1 MKLATAQ
8 DMRKID
14 ESAVKDHGLT
24 VPQLMESAGTAV
36 LKAMVETWEDLPEKT
51 VGVLCGKGNNGGD
64 GLVVARLLKQKKAS
78 VVVVLTGEE
87 GDLSPEAKNQY
98 HKAKAAK
105 VPIIPLLDAEG
116 MKTVR
121 AALEECDLLVDA
133 LFGTGLSRPTEGIS
147 RELIQAAKSLGK
159 PVVAVDIPSG
169 LSADSGYPLGE
180 ALPAQLTVTFGLAKV
195 GFYTPVGASFTGRVV
210 VDDIGFPQALLGAN
224 SLKHELTER
233 ETVQKALPRYDEN
246 THKGTRGRLVIV
258 AGATGLTGAAAL
270 SAYGA
275 QRIGAGLVTVAC
287 PESLIPILG
296 AKLTE
301 PMTAPVPEVEGGF
314 LSLKA
319 AGRILHLTTNVNA
332 VVIGPGIGRH
342 RETGQLLREILT
354 KLTIP
359 MVVDADALNLL
370 GGQLDIFKA
379 VRVPAVLTPHPGEA
393 AWLLKTTI
401 NEVEQNRVKVAK
413 QIAEGYNVTAV
424 LKGRFTV
431 IAGPDGRVRINPTGS
446 RALATG
452 GTGDVLSGIIGGLL
466 AQRMAPFEAATA
478 GVYLHGLAGE
488 WAGRKMGPDGVL
500 AGDLL
505 PLLPRLLRQLKENDR
520 EPLWPSHPNSKT
532 SGKPSSSSSKSGSPA
547 STNTSK
553 PRGSKK

>member
-14 ESAVKDHGLT
+14 ELAVKEHGLT
-24 VPQLMESAGTAV
+24 ISQLMESAGAAV
-36 LKAMVETWEDLPEKT
+36 VRAMEETWEGLPEKT
-51 VGVLCGKGNNGGD
+51 VGILCGKGNNGGD
-64 GLVVARLLKQKKAS
+64 GLAAARLLKQKKTS
-78 VVVVLTGEE
+78 VVVILAGEE
-87 GDLSPEAKNQY
+87 GDLSPEAKGQY
-98 HKAKAAK
+98 QKAKSAK
-105 VPIIPLLDAEG
+105 VPIIPLLDGGG
-116 MKTVR
+116 MKAVR

-133 LFGTGLSRPTEGIS
+133 LFGTGLSRPTEGTS
-147 RELIQAAKSLGK
+147 RELIQTAKSLGK

-169 LSADSGYPLGE
+169 LSADSGSPLGE
-180 ALPAQLTVTFGLAKV
+180 ALPAQMTVTFGLSKI
-195 GFYTPVGASFTGRVV
+195 GFYTPIGSTFTGRVV
-210 VDDIGFPQALLGAN
+210 VDDIGFPPALLNAPF
-224 SLKHELTER
+224 LKHELTER
-233 ETVQKALPRYDEN
+233 ETVQRALPKYDEN

-296 AKLTE
+296 VKLTE

-314 LSLKA
+314 LSLRA

-354 KLTIP
+354 RLTVP

-401 NEVEQNRVKVAK
+401 NDVEQNRVKVAK
-413 QIAEGYNVTAV
+413 QIAEGYNVTVV

-431 IAGPDGRVRINPTGS
+431 IASPEGKVRINPTGS
-446 RALATG
+446 RGLATG

-466 AQRMAPFEAATA
+466 AQRLSPFEAATA

-488 WAGRKMGPDGVL
+488 RASRKLGPDGLL

-505 PLLPRLLRQLKENDR
+505 PLLPRLLRKLKENDR

-532 SGKPSSSSSKSGSPA
+532 SGKPSSNSSRSGSRA

-553 PRGSKK
+553 PRGSRK